1 MVSRILNKSETGRQ
15 MENVM
20 LNISANWVELS
31 FVSSF
36 NILIG
41 ILLGPTD
48 LFEFRENIIFCISSL
63 LVGLKKAVLIF
74 IFYEIR
80 KIFV

>member
-1 MVSRILNKSETGRQ
+1 